1 MTYHIHE
8 LTKDIG
14 TFHLTAVLIKRAREL
29 MDGAPALIATD
40 SSDPVQTAFEELTS
54 GKLSITDEAVTKE

>member
-14 TFHLTAVLIKRAREL
+14 TFHLTATLIKRAREL
-29 MDGAPALIATD
+29 MDGAPPLIATD
-40 SSDPVQTAFEELTS
+40 SSDPVQTVFEELAS
-54 GKLSITDEAVTKE
+54 GKLSITDEVVTKE

>member
-14 TFHLTAVLIKRAREL
+14 AFHLTATLIKRAREL

-40 SSDPVQTAFEELTS
+40 SSDPVQMAFEELAS
-54 GKLSITDEAVTKE
+54 GKLSITDEVVTKE